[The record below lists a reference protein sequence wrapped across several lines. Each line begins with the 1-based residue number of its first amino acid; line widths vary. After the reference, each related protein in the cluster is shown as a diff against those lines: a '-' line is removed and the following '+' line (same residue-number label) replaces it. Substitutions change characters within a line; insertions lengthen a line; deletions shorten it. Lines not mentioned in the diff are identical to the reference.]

1 MTRALKHLIV
11 ASLIFLAP
19 LAAIA
24 PASALARAPGPVT
37 VSIGYPSNGA
47 EVLGYIIVTGNAS
60 GPAGQELS
68 VEVSIDGGS
77 PDPALGNT
85 SWKFSWSTDGL
96 SGSHSIRAVA
106 SAGGDQAEASISV
119 VVNNVA
125 GFKGHAPAELNL
137 TATPDS
143 TVNFS
148 VSLTGPAGPGSLIW
162 LNDGSAVATAS
173 GQAGWSLYLPA
184 NATGGHTVEARL
196 FQGTSI
202 VDSIVWN
209 VAIRTP
215 DRPPRLISRSP
226 GDANLSQQ
234 QGDQVDFAVLAG
246 DPDGDPLNITW
257 TLDGTVMASGINRS
271 SISVTFDSGG
281 DFRVTAAITD
291 GNYTINTSWNV
302 SVRGAYVVSMLDFV
316 PCMVYIVL
324 GIFLGVWYGTRTG
337 RSQRP
342 RPDGVGSRQ

>member
-1 MTRALKHLIV
+1 MMRALKYLIA

-19 LAAIA
+19 LAAA
-24 PASALARAPGPVT
+24 VPAMAQQRASGSVT
-37 VSIGYPSNGA
+37 VSIGYPSNDA
-47 EVLGYIIVTGNAS
+47 EVSGYIIVTGNAS
-60 GPAGQELS
+60 GPAGQGLS

-119 VVNNVA
+119 VVNNVV

-148 VSLTGPAGPGSLIW
+148 VSLTGPAG
-162 LNDGSAVATAS
+162 SASIRWSKDALELPSSS
-173 GQAGWSLYLPA
+173 GQTEFSLYLPA
-184 NATGGHTVEARL
+184 NATGSHTVQAAL
-196 FQGTSI
+196 FQQASV

-209 VAIRTP
+209 VAIRP
-215 DRPPRLISRSP
+215 QDRPPRLLSFTP
-226 GDANLSQQ
+226 GDLNLSQQ

-257 TLDGTVMASGINRS
+257 TLDGTVTASGINRS

-281 DFRVTAAITD
+281 DFCVTASITD

-302 SVRGAYVVSMLDFV
+302 SVQGAYVVSMLDFV

-337 RSQRP
+337 RAPRP
-342 RPDGVGSRQ
+342 RPYGVGGRQ